1 LKGNGTHK
9 MPRRKFLGI
18 SSASI
23 TAMLL
28 LQGCGGSGDAL
39 QSLGK
44 SMGAGRDSTDTSPD
58 EVYSYMRNQALSF
71 SRADFRIPAP
81 PPGAPIWGGIMEF
94 NTSNVAATLLTL
106 IDGTTSLYLGNGK
119 SLIGGEAHENIREA
133 NTAFIRTANQAYQHL
148 KPCESFPMP
157 TPGQTIFYARTDSG
171 VLTADGSNA
180 DLVKG
185 ALPLSPLFKAG
196 HMVIRRVYQVA
207 GYIRPD
213 GRCWTKEVSDAPPD

>member
-1 LKGNGTHK
+1 MKGNCIHK

-23 TAMLL
+23 TALLL

-44 SMGAGRDSTDTSPD
+44 SPGAPRVSTDTSPD
-58 EVYSYMRNQALSF
+58 EVYSSMRNQALSF
-71 SRADFRIPAP
+71 RRADFRIPDP
-81 PPGAPIWGGIMEF
+81 PPKAPICGMIMEF
-94 NTSNVAATLLTL
+94 NTSSVAATLLTL
-106 IDGTTSLYLGNGK
+106 IDGTTSLYLSNGE
-119 SLIGGEAHENIREA
+119 SIIGGEGHENIREA
-133 NTAFIRTANQAYQHL
+133 NAAFIRTANQAYQHL
-148 KPCESFPMP
+148 KPCESFPVP

-171 VLTADGSNA
+171 VLTADGPHA

-185 ALPLSPLFKAG
+185 ALPLSPLFRAG
-196 HMVIRRVYQVA
+196 HMVIRRAYQVA

-213 GRCWTKEVSDAPPD
+213 A